1 MNYFFGFGE
10 KKLSMGPFFTALHTT
25 CLAAFFAGGN
35 GDVDCALRFN
45 GDCNDDFSFGADIE
59 AFSPFSRVEKNVLTD
74 AGGGIALIA
83 SCPRNLIEFI
93 SVVTWCH

>member
-1 MNYFFGFGE
+1 MIYFFGFGE
-10 KKLSMGPFFTALHTT
+10 KKLSMGPFFAALHTF
-25 CLAAFFAGGN
+25 LADFFASGDD
-35 GDVDCALRFN
+35 DVDSALRFN
-45 GDCNDDFSFGADIE
+45 GDCNDDFSSDAHIE
-59 AFSPFSRVEKNVLTD
+59 AFSPFSRVVKNDLTD